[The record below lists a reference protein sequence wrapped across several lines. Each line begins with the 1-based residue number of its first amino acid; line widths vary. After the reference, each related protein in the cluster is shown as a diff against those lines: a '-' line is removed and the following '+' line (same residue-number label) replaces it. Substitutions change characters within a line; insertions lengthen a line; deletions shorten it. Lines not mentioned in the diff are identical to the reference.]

1 MKFISM
7 IPDIFS
13 CTTQGPAI
21 NRVFRAISHWNVTTP
36 ESLVAI
42 EMHFYRRYNQ
52 WRREGAM
59 RKNTKSKGKKM
70 VVNII
75 LMHEKIN
82 IKMIRNH

>member
-1 MKFISM
+1 
-7 IPDIFS
+7 
-13 CTTQGPAI
+13 
-21 NRVFRAISHWNVTTP
+21 
-36 ESLVAI
+36 
-42 EMHFYRRYNQ
+42 
-52 WRREGAM
+52 M